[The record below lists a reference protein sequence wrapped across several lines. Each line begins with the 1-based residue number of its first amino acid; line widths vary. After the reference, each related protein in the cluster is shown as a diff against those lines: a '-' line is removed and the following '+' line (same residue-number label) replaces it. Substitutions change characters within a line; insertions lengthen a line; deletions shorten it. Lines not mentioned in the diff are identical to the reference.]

1 MTWNWGQ
8 ERRIGTITFTY
19 KLKPC
24 WHANNKQCIRP
35 EISWICWSVSFSG
48 WRAFKSVC
56 VRHCASRSLEG
67 TWLCLRLHAGHES
80 HAYSTRVAVGA
91 STCFVVTFSHFLA
104 SRKIYVYIYMHNKTR
119 YGTVYDGMRWYRH
132 CADERPNT
140 WCVCGLNQGSS
151 YIKLLAMLPCQSATL
166 DRLEPRLA
174 SANSLQRLS
183 HLHEMRRSQRSI
195 TFNSSACDLRICE
208 SHLVWQCNFHLYDLM
223 HLDAGS

>member
-1 MTWNWGQ
+1 MLVMKAIHIQLVLLWGLQ
-8 ERRIGTITFTY
+8 
-19 KLKPC
+19 
-24 WHANNKQCIRP
+24 HA
-35 EISWICWSVSFSG
+35 SS
-48 WRAFKSVC
+48 
-56 VRHCASRSLEG
+56 SRSAISCFQKD
-67 TWLCLRLHAGHES
+67 LC
-80 HAYSTRVAVGA
+80 
-91 STCFVVTFSHFLA
+91 
-104 SRKIYVYIYMHNKTR
+104 IYIYMHNKTR

-140 WCVCGLNQGSS
+140 LCVCGLNQGSS

-208 SHLVWQCNFHLYDLM
+208 SHLV
-223 HLDAGS
+223 